1 VKNRQFSFPKSERL
15 HSKIKINRLF
25 TDGKSFIVY
34 PLKIFYNFEPSE
46 EFNVCILISVP
57 KKQFKKAI
65 HRNRIKRLLRETYRL
80 NKHLIFEKFSQRK
93 FQIQLAFVYVANEEI
108 DFYKLNEKM
117 KIALQKLIELV
128 DHDKK
133 SY

>member
-1 VKNRQFSFPKSERL
+1 
-15 HSKIKINRLF
+15 
-25 TDGKSFIVY
+25 
-34 PLKIFYNFEPSE
+34 LKIFYNFEPSE

-128 DHDKK
+128 DHDKE

>member
-1 VKNRQFSFPKSERL
+1 MKNRQFSFPKSERL

-25 TDGKSFIVY
+25 TEGKSFIVY

-57 KKQFKKAI
+57 KKQFKKAVR
-65 HRNRIKRLLRETYRL
+65 RNRIKRLIRETYRL
-80 NKHLIFEKFSQRK
+80 NKGIIFEKFSQRK
-93 FQIQLAFVYVANEEI
+93 FQIQLAFVYVANEEM
-108 DFYKLNEKM
+108 DFHKLNEKI

-128 DHDKK
+128 DYGKENH
-133 SY
+133 